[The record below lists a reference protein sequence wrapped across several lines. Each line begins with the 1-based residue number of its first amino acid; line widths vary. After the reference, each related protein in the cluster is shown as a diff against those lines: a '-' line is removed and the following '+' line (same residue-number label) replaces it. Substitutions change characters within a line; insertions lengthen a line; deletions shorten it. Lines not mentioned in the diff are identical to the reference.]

1 MSEQCQRQ
9 PQNVPLRKKILK
21 KKKCKQQHQ
30 KPAVD
35 ENTLIPHIQH
45 DKTRSALVVTLA
57 MLWRLINC
65 RIIIKHVYRR
75 RYESRRSSKPKL
87 H

>member
-1 MSEQCQRQ
+1 MFVYVVILHINNVQRLLLVFCD
-9 PQNVPLRKKILK
+9 NNCFAKY
-21 KKKCKQQHQ
+21 
-30 KPAVD
+30 
-35 ENTLIPHIQH
+35 EWETYG
-45 DKTRSALVVTLA
+45 ALVVTLA